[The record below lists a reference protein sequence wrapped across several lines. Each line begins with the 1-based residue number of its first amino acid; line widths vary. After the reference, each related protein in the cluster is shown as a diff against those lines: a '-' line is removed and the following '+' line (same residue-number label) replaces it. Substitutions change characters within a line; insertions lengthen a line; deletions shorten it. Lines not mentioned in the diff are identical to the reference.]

1 MNRVY
6 IIFLFS
12 LNLLLTQDISPSYIA
27 SFGSV
32 TMNNKVY
39 NQISFTPEIPISQKI
54 GLGLEFYLYFDE
66 NGELY
71 GENWDFS
78 TSESTF
84 KTLIDKIKYFRYGQP
99 IDDVYF
105 RIGSLPNVTFGYGIM
120 VGNYSNSMDYPQSRR
135 VGFDFRYSFSDFR
148 LEIIHSDLKVKK
160 TTF

>member
-1 MNRVY
+1 MTR
-6 IIFLFS
+6 IFLS
-12 LNLLLTQDISPSYIA
+12 LLFLLSIALNQDSDFGISPSYIA

-32 TMNNKVY
+32 TMNNEVY

-78 TSESTF
+78 SSSATF

-99 IDDVYF
+99 IDDTYF
-105 RIGSLPNVTFGYGIM
+105 RIGSYD
-120 VGNYSNSMDYPQSRR
+120 GNSR
-135 VGFDFRYSFSDFR
+135 DIHTSDFDVD
-148 LEIIHSDLKVKK
+148 EECIFTGIKVYDSIVNNYFKS
-160 TTF
+160 

>member
-84 KTLIDKIKYFRYGQP
+84 KTLIDSAQ
-99 IDDVYF
+99 
-105 RIGSLPNVTFGYGIM
+105 
-120 VGNYSNSMDYPQSRR
+120 
-135 VGFDFRYSFSDFR
+135 
-148 LEIIHSDLKVKK
+148 
-160 TTF
+160 